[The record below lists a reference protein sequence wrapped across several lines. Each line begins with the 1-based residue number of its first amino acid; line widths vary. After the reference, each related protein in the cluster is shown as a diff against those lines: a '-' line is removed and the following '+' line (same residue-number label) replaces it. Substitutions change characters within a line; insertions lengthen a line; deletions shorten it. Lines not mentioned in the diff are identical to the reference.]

1 MKTILTPQ
9 LLGFLIEQGY
19 THCFSHTEYN
29 ENDHTCTIT
38 LTPVKTKPELELMAE
53 DFDTFYKITKE
64 PMQMTC
70 GIDDTKVYL
79 NLDLKMDKRTF
90 LMMRAYGVE
99 ARQEAGRYALR

>member
-29 ENDHTCTIT
+29 EADQTCIIT
-38 LTPVKTKPELELMAE
+38 LTPVKAKPELQLMPE
-53 DFDTFYKITKE
+53 DFDTFYKITRE
-64 PMQMTC
+64 PLQMTF

-99 ARQEAGRYALR
+99 AKQVADKYALL

>member
-19 THCFSHTEYN
+19 THCFSHTELN
-29 ENDHTCTIT
+29 EAENTCIIT
-38 LTPVKTKPELELMAE
+38 LTPVKAKPELELMAE
-53 DFDTFYKITKE
+53 DFDTFYRITRE

-70 GIDDTKVYL
+70 GIDNTKVYL
-79 NLDLKMDKRTF
+79 NLDLKSDKRTY

-99 ARQEAGRYALR
+99 TKQGADRYALQ